1 MLLCLHLFTAAAFP
15 QVLDGQPMQL
25 LLKDTSSGTNMLK
38 LEVWHKRMLQHKA
51 NSSSSTIG
59 SCYDMQ
65 SLAAAA
71 AAAAMGSDDSPRC
84 STGGGGRLSRAGSL
98 MLAPAAGMVKA

>member
-1 MLLCLHLFTAAAFP
+1 LPLLLVA

-25 LLKDTSSGTNMLK
+25 LLKDTATGTNMLK
-38 LEVWHKRMLQHKA
+38 LEVWHRRMLQHKA
-51 NSSSSTIG
+51 NSSSSNSTSSSIG
-59 SCYDMQ
+59 NCYDMQ
-65 SLAAAA
+65 GLVAAA

-98 MLAPAAGMVKA
+98 MLTPAAGLVKA